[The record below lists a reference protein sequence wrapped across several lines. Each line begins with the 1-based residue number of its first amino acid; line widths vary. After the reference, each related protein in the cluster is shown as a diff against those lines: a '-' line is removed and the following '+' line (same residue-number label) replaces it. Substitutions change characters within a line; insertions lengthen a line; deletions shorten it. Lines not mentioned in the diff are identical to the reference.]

1 MNKKGFVA
9 IEVLTIIFVPGALTM
24 YLIAKGAKILQKF
37 HLRNSKKLANNY
49 D

>member
-1 MNKKGFVA
+1 MDKRGFIA

-24 YLIAKGAKILQKF
+24 YLIAKGAKILQKL
-37 HLRNSKKLANNY
+37 HLRNSNKLANNY